1 MKKSENK
8 GKILIAT
15 SSFGKVSL
23 EPIKI
28 LEDKGYEIIL
38 NKLGRVLNESE
49 LSTHLK
55 NCVAV
60 IAGTEKYNKNIFK
73 KNKNL
78 KVISRLGVG
87 LDNIDLNFASEEE
100 VAIYACSTSPATAVA
115 ELVIGLFLNL
125 SRNVSDMNE
134 ELKAGIWN
142 KKIGSL
148 FYGKTVG
155 IIGLGDI
162 GKKLVEITQSFKLK
176 YLAFDL
182 KKDKKFSKKYN
193 VNYVSL
199 ENLLENSNFITIH
212 LNGSKENKNF
222 IDSKKLS
229 LMKNNPILVNTS
241 RGDIIDEKAIK
252 AALKKNI
259 ISGLGLDVFSEEPFR
274 ADEDFLSFNN
284 VIFTPHVGAYAS
296 EIRTK
301 MEIESVKNLL
311 THLENE

>member
-1 MKKSENK
+1 MKKQKNK

-87 LDNIDLNFASEEE
+87 LDNIDLNSASEEK
-100 VAIYACSTSPATAVA
+100 VAIYSCSTSHATAVA

-134 ELKAGIWN
+134 DLKAGIWN

-148 FYGKTVG
+148 FCGKTVG

-162 GKKLVEITQSFKLK
+162 GKKLVEITQSFKLN

-199 ENLLENSNFITIH
+199 ENLLENSNFVTIH

-222 IDSKKLS
+222 IDLKKLR

-252 AALKKNI
+252 VALKKNI
-259 ISGLGLDVFSEEPFR
+259 ISGLGLDVFSEEPFK